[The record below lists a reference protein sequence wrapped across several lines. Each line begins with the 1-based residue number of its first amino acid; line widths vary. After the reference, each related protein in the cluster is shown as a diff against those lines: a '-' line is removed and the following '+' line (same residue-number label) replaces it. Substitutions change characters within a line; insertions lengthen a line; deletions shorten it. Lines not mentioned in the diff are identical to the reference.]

1 MTTVTTD
8 IEQIKQL
15 FAEAV
20 ARTTKLAADI
30 DGQEGQLLNDARKFF
45 ETAIAAVVP
54 VLKYVDQLVPE
65 VTDGYNHPVR
75 GIMLLEEFKL
85 VLLRNGQLQ
94 SKSSSTG
101 FDPCNLSFG
110 DKSNSERV
118 DVLIG
123 MISVLGVKFSEALA
137 KADERRAKIAQR
149 SDQLAQAA
157 KAFQA

>member
-1 MTTVTTD
+1 LPQWRD

-101 FDPCNLSFG
+101 FDPCDLSFS